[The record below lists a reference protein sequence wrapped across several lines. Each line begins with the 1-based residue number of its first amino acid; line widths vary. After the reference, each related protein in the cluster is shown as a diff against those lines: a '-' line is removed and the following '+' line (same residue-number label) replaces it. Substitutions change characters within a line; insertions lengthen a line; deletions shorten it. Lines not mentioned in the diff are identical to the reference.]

1 MVLPGAAILDI
12 AVKVIAIV
20 MVVVPL
26 FDPAASQF
34 MGKALALRTIAA
46 PLFVLAIPAAWLV
59 RRRPVPYPYLADIML
74 VMPIVLDAAGNGFGW
89 FIATPFE
96 LAPHFLG
103 WLSLTLAVGL
113 AIAPMVDR
121 RWVAFGL
128 VVGFGAIV
136 DVVWEIGEFTLAR
149 TGGSGIRL
157 GYVDTMRD
165 LGVSLVGAFA
175 GGILVVTVLWPRVG
189 TPRTFFGWSPA
200 AD

>member
-1 MVLPGAAILDI
+1 VVLSGAAILDI

-46 PLFVLAIPAAWLV
+46 PLFVLAIPAIWLV

-74 VMPIVLDAAGNGFGW
+74 AVPIVLDAAGNGFGW
-89 FIATPFE
+89 FVGTPFE
-96 LAPHFLG
+96 LAPHLLG
-103 WLSLTLAVGL
+103 WLSLALAFGLAV
-113 AIAPMVDR
+113 APVIEQ
-121 RWVAFGL
+121 RWVTFGL

-157 GYVDTMRD
+157 GYSDTMRD
-165 LGVSLVGAFA
+165 LGVSLLGAVA
-175 GGILVVTVLWPRVG
+175 GGILVVTILWPRAG
-189 TPRTFFGWSPA
+189 TPRTLFGWSPA
-200 AD
+200 PD

>member
-1 MVLPGAAILDI
+1 MVLSGAAILDI

-46 PLFVLAIPAAWLV
+46 PLFVLAIPAIWLV

-74 VMPIVLDAAGNGFGW
+74 AMPIVLDAAGNGFGW
-89 FIATPFE
+89 FIGTPLE

-103 WLSLTLAVGL
+103 WLSLAVAFGLAV
-113 AIAPMVDR
+113 APVIEQ
-121 RWVAFGL
+121 RWVALGL

-149 TGGSGIRL
+149 TAGSGIRP
-157 GYVDTMRD
+157 GYTDTMRD
-165 LGVSLVGAFA
+165 LGVSLFGAIV
-175 GGILVVTVLWPRVG
+175 GGILIVTVLWPRAG
-189 TPRTFFGWSPA
+189 TPRTLFGWSPA
-200 AD
+200 PD